1 MRIGATKATQTR
13 QANQRLTNFSGAWL
27 PGNTLRVYYPIFFDE
42 ETQSMQL
49 LVGAIYG
56 YKVNDM
62 KALGLKTIFIPSISQ
77 IDENAEPIGEP
88 DIMYRFSKIAPIFVN
103 GRKAAEIN
111 AANQRNWPD
120 ENMHRHALQE
130 IENKYDVANNM
141 QAVKPVIGKLD
152 YMITTEAL
160 VVPMVNGVPQPDA
173 AKLVSQPLNNKKITA
188 LTTILNEA
196 RFEIGKDNAYM
207 EVEWNFPADSSKATS
222 AQNATIS
229 GLTSEYRLEHQYP
242 EQFAKIRPLLGG
254 ISDDSDVIVKRAV
267 KYVDENKVKQALTI
281 YSVTNS
287 TDMLSL
293 NDETIE
299 RLCKSADLVKTLG
312 IYGTLPE
319 GELKAKLADA
329 LRQTEESTT
338 METPEMPKDTV
349 PSAATP
355 VAATAGAPELDSLL
369 DSAAN
374 FMAGAQAATSAT
386 ASNVSQNTSSMPTQ
400 LDMTD
405 EELLG
410 VHFN

>member
-1 MRIGATKATQTR
+1 
-13 QANQRLTNFSGAWL
+13 
-27 PGNTLRVYYPIFFDE
+27 
-42 ETQSMQL
+42 
-49 LVGAIYG
+49 
-56 YKVNDM
+56 
-62 KALGLKTIFIPSISQ
+62 
-77 IDENAEPIGEP
+77 
-88 DIMYRFSKIAPIFVN
+88 
-103 GRKAAEIN
+103 
-111 AANQRNWPD
+111 
-120 ENMHRHALQE
+120 
-130 IENKYDVANNM
+130 
-141 QAVKPVIGKLD
+141 
-152 YMITTEAL
+152 
-160 VVPMVNGVPQPDA
+160 
-173 AKLVSQPLNNKKITA
+173 
-188 LTTILNEA
+188 
-196 RFEIGKDNAYM
+196 
-207 EVEWNFPADSSKATS
+207 
-222 AQNATIS
+222 
-229 GLTSEYRLEHQYP
+229 
-242 EQFAKIRPLLGG
+242 
-254 ISDDSDVIVKRAV
+254 
-267 KYVDENKVKQALTI
+267 
-281 YSVTNS
+281 
-287 TDMLSL
+287 MLSL

>member
-1 MRIGATKATQTR
+1 MRIGAMKATQTR
-13 QANQRLTNFSGAWL
+13 QANQRLTNFSGTWL
-27 PGNTLRVYYPIFFDE
+27 PGNTLRVYYPVFFDE
-42 ETQSMQL
+42 ETQAMQL

-62 KALGLKTIFIPSISQ
+62 KALGLKTIFIPSVTP
-77 IDENAEPIGEP
+77 IDENAEPIGDP
-88 DIMYRFSKIAPIFVN
+88 DILYRFSKIAPIFVN
-103 GRKAAEIN
+103 GRKASEIDAVN
-111 AANQRNWPD
+111 RRNWPD
-120 ENMHRHALQE
+120 ENMHRNALQE
-130 IENKYDVANNM
+130 IENKYDMANNM
-141 QAVKPVIGKLD
+141 NAVKPVIGKLD

-160 VVPMVNGVPQPDA
+160 VVPMVNGVPQTEA

-196 RFEIGKDNAYM
+196 RFEISKDATYL
-207 EVEWNFPADSSKATS
+207 EVEWNFPVDTSKAKS

-229 GLTSEYRLEHQYP
+229 GLTSEYRLENQYP
-242 EQFAKIRPLLGG
+242 DQFAKIKPMLGG
-254 ISDDSDVIVKRAV
+254 ISDDSDVIIKRAV
-267 KYVDENKVKQALTI
+267 KYVDENKIKQALTI

-293 NDETIE
+293 NDESVE

-319 GELKAKLADA
+319 GALKEKLADA
-329 LRQTEESTT
+329 LRQTESVTT
-338 METPEMPKDTV
+338 SATPELPKDST
-349 PSAATP
+349 PTPAAP
-355 VAATAGAPELDSLL
+355 VAVTAGVPALDSLL

-374 FMAGAQAATSAT
+374 FMNNMPAQAPVQN
-386 ASNVSQNTSSMPTQ
+386 NVPTQ

-410 VHFN
+410 VNFAN